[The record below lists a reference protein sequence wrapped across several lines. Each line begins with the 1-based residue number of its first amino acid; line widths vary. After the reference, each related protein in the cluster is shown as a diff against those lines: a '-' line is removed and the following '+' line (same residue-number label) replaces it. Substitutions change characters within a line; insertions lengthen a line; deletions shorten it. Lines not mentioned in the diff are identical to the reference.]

1 MQVIVFKDGQAA
13 WRWHIRAGNGKLVC
27 TSGESFHSK
36 GNALRA
42 AKAFLRNLFKAMQST
57 RGVPGGV
64 SDD

>member
-1 MQVIVFKDGQAA
+1 MQVIVFKGKNKE
-13 WRWHIRAGNGKLVC
+13 WRWHLRAGNGKLVA

-57 RGVPGGV
+57 RGVPVGV